1 MLKND
6 LRHLNRAWHRQ
17 SKPTRSSKMRQYPPS
32 SKPKKAWSLSSQNC
46 KQELATKSSEL
57 DVCKDDRASLR
68 GDVANII
75 DKRKRHGDATTPPAK
90 RPRNGEDAER
100 QEDLP
105 EEGEIICRPEAMN
118 KQKDGPMSQERWKEK
133 MGGWEAQQAEI
144 IRRQEK
150 HKESRKGSK

>member
-1 MLKND
+1 
-6 LRHLNRAWHRQ
+6 
-17 SKPTRSSKMRQYPPS
+17 MRQYPPS
-32 SKPKKAWSLSSQNC
+32 RKPKKAWSLSSQNC

-57 DVCKDDRASLR
+57 DVCKKDRASLW

-90 RPRNGEDAER
+90 RARVGDDLER

-105 EEGEIICRPEAMN
+105 EEGEIICRPEGIG
-118 KQKDGPMSQERWKEK
+118 KQRHGPMSPERFKEK
-133 MGGWEAQQAEI
+133 MGGWEAQQAER